1 MISGHERMLYVVN
14 VGSHNLSN
22 TSSFQKVC
30 SQIIILKYLVAV
42 CLNNNDH
49 TNKQGNQV
57 ATLLG
62 PEKEREINW
71 YLQPGHKEKLIR
83 QLTPIIHKI
92 SEIVLRCAISV
103 CNAGRGRNIKLL
115 SDYVKKVVACLLFGG
130 SRKTLP
136 DGVRLRGDINDLLLG
151 DQKTGWIKN

>member
-1 MISGHERMLYVVN
+1 ML
-14 VGSHNLSN
+14 SA
-22 TSSFQKVC
+22 F
-30 SQIIILKYLVAV
+30 SQLA
-42 CLNNNDH
+42 
-49 TNKQGNQV
+49 V

-103 CNAGRGRNIKLL
+103 SKINPFHISQYTHAK
-115 SDYVKKVVACLLFGG
+115 CLVHKHY
-130 SRKTLP
+130 SHRAIT
-136 DGVRLRGDINDLLLG
+136 
-151 DQKTGWIKN
+151 